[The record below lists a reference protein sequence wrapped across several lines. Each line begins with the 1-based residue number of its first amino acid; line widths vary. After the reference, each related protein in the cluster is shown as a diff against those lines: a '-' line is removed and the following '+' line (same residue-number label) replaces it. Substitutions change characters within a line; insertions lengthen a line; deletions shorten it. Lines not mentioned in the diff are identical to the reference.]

1 MSISKKMAEWTVN
14 CSKDYYLDRL
24 LEVLLKGQ
32 PVEDLRDHLLAIYF
46 HCVNTLLSDGA
57 GAGTF
62 ADSIATLQNII
73 EAVLQMEDHGD
84 GMIRLKLAE

>member
-1 MSISKKMAEWTVN
+1 MNISKKTAEWTVN
-14 CSKDYYLDRL
+14 CSKGYYLDRL
-24 LEVLLKGQ
+24 LEVLLKEQ